1 MKHAIVTVGI
11 SCSGK
16 TTWAEE
22 FSRDNGYNIVC
33 RDYFRRMIQFNEGIP
48 IGKSGVNWKKWN
60 WKKEKDVTLSVW
72 DLINAISKFKN
83 PNLIVADTNLNSNYR
98 KNLIE
103 ELEKLDYVVAIKE
116 FPITIEEAWERDAAR
131 ENGVGHSVI
140 AKQFSQWNEYLKS
153 TDRLPFI
160 DNDSNPNGSCA
171 IICDID
177 GTIAI
182 NTGNRSPYDWKNV
195 IYDVP
200 NEKIRRLLI
209 ALRYDYNIIYVSGRD
224 ESCRKETEQWLT
236 KHFFPDGQVYMRS
249 EGDTRKDYLVKE
261 ELFFKYINGKH
272 NVCLV
277 LDDRP
282 QVIRNTWQKLGLTT
296 LIVGNPWIEF

>member
-1 MKHAIVTVGI
+1 MKHAIITVGI

-22 FSRDNGYNIVC
+22 FSRDSGYTIVC
-33 RDYFRRMIQFNEGIP
+33 RDYFRRMIQFDEGIP

-60 WKKEKDVTLSVW
+60 WKKEHDVTLSVW

-98 KNLIE
+98 NNLIE
-103 ELEKLDYVVAIKE
+103 ELEKLDYVVGIKE

-153 TDRLPFI
+153 TNRLPFVDTTI
-160 DNDSNPNGSCA
+160 KPDRSYVV
-171 IICDID
+171 ICDID

-182 NTGNRSPYDWKNV
+182 NDGHRSAYDWTKV
-195 IYDVP
+195 FQDKP
-200 NEKIRRLLI
+200 NEKIRSLLHTF
-209 ALRYDYNIIYVSGRD
+209 RYDYNVIYVSGRD
-224 ESCRKETEQWLT
+224 ESCRAETEQWLT
-236 KHFFPDGQVYMRS
+236 THFFPNGPVYMRS
-249 EGDTRKDYLVKE
+249 EGDNRKDYVVKE
-261 ELFFKYINGKH
+261 ELFLKHINGKY
-272 NVCLV
+272 NIAFV